1 LEKDRPSG
9 LPYEH
14 SSIMRRKYRRCPAL
28 AALRGAPAR
37 PSRSPLNPQGS
48 CRAVHHSGTLIAPS
62 ISPHSRIAA
71 ARATTPRTASLHT
84 HGLSCSSPSTS
95 AAEERCLRRPPPS
108 LCLSAGHAREVT
120 ARCPRGAHNTHHA
133 SCKAPQRLSELCT
146 RRSMLQ
152 GPPKR
157 ADPGGR
163 AAEARARVSVYTRIR
178 VEDGAAK
185 CRHECRQPAR
195 CPRQGPGAAQLI
207 CGMFHS
213 TSVRERCSRS
223 AKRPEAVIS
232 APAPG
237 PCSTIGRGE

>member
-1 LEKDRPSG
+1 
-9 LPYEH
+9 
-14 SSIMRRKYRRCPAL
+14 MRRKYRRSCPTAL
-28 AALRGAPAR
+28 ATLRGAPAPAPR
-37 PSRSPLNPQGS
+37 FAPQPSRLMSRRAPQRNS
-48 CRAVHHSGTLIAPS
+48 HRSEHIPPQPDRSRACHHTSDGLATHTWAVMLITQHFGGRGEVP
-62 ISPHSRIAA
+62 AA
-71 ARATTPRTASLHT
+71 
-84 HGLSCSSPSTS
+84 
-95 AAEERCLRRPPPS
+95 PPS
-108 LCLSAGHAREVT
+108 LVVPQRRPCSRGDREVP
-120 ARCPRGAHNTHHA
+120 ARCPQHPPRLLQSPPTPFRALHEALHA
-133 SCKAPQRLSELCT
+133 
-146 RRSMLQ
+146 
-152 GPPKR
+152 
-157 ADPGGR
+157 PGTAQEGGSR
-163 AAEARARVSVYTRIR
+163 RARRRGTRTRERVYAYVR

>member
-1 LEKDRPSG
+1 
-9 LPYEH
+9 
-14 SSIMRRKYRRCPAL
+14 MRRKYRRCPAL
-28 AALRGAPAR
+28 AALRGAPAPAPR
-37 PSRSPLNPQGS
+37 FAPQPSRLMSRRAPQRNS
-48 CRAVHHSGTLIAPS
+48 HRSEHIPPQPDRSRACHHTSDGLATHTWAVMLIAQ
-62 ISPHSRIAA
+62 HFGGR
-71 ARATTPRTASLHT
+71 
-84 HGLSCSSPSTS
+84 
-95 AAEERCLRRPPPS
+95 ERCLRRPPPS